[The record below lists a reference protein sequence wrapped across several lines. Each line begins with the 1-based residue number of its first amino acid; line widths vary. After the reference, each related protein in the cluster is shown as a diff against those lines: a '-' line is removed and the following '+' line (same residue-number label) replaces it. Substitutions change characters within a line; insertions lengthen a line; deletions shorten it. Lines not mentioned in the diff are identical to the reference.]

1 MTGTLYGVGVG
12 PGDPDLI
19 TLKALKILRAAP
31 VIAYPAP
38 ERGDSL
44 ARKIAAPHLP
54 QGRREIIFRM
64 NLDPKSFPDRGFYDD
79 AANEIAGVLRGG
91 EDVAM
96 ICEGDPF
103 FYGSFMYLFQ
113 RLTDEF
119 TVEIIPGISSLMA
132 CAGAGLTPLAARNEV
147 LSVLPAPLDEAVL
160 RDRLTQADTAA
171 IIKLGRHAPK
181 IYGILQDLDLLD
193 RAQYVEH
200 ATMDNQIVRPLREM
214 DPARA
219 PYFAMI
225 LVRKSGLTP

>member
-44 ARKIAAPHLP
+44 ARKIAEPHLP

-200 ATMDNQIVRPLREM
+200 ATMDNQIVCPLREM

>member
-1 MTGTLYGVGVG
+1 MLYGVGVG

-19 TLKALKILRAAP
+19 TLKALKILQAAP

-38 ERGDSL
+38 EQGDSL

-54 QGRREIIFRM
+54 EGRREIIFRM

-79 AANEIAGVLRGG
+79 AAAEIAEVLRGG

-103 FYGSFMYLFQ
+103 FYGSFMYLFH

-119 TVEIIPGISSLMA
+119 KVEIIPGISSLMA
-132 CAGAGLTPLAARNEV
+132 CAGAGLTPLAARTEV
-147 LSVLPAPLDEAVL
+147 LSVLPAPLDEAIL

-181 IYGILQDLDLLD
+181 IYRILEDLDLLD

>member
-19 TLKALKILRAAP
+19 TLKALKILLAAP

-160 RDRLTQADTAA
+160 RDCLTQADTAA

>member
-19 TLKALKILRAAP
+19 TLKALKILRVAP

-44 ARKIAAPHLP
+44 ARKIAEPHLP

-79 AANEIAGVLRGG
+79 AANEIAGILRGG

-225 LVRKSGLTP
+225 LVRKSRLTP

>member
-19 TLKALKILRAAP
+19 TLKALKILQAAP

-38 ERGDSL
+38 EQGDSL
-44 ARKIAAPHLP
+44 ARRIAAPHLP
-54 QGRREIIFRM
+54 EGRREIIFRM

-79 AANEIAGVLRGG
+79 AAAEIAEVLRGG

-103 FYGSFMYLFQ
+103 FYGSFMYLFH
-113 RLTDEF
+113 RLTKEF

-132 CAGAGLTPLAARNEV
+132 CAGASLTPLAARNEV
-147 LSVLPAPLDEAVL
+147 LSVLPAPLGETEL
-160 RDRLTQADTAA
+160 RAAITEADTVA

-181 IYGILQDLDLLD
+181 IHGILKDLELLD
-193 RAQYVEH
+193 QAQYVEH
-200 ATMDNQIVRPLREM
+200 ATMDNQVVRPLRDV

-225 LVRKSGLTP
+225 LVRKIGLVP

>member
-1 MTGTLYGVGVG
+1 
-12 PGDPDLI
+12 
-19 TLKALKILRAAP
+19 

-38 ERGDSL
+38 EQGDSL

-54 QGRREIIFRM
+54 EGRREIIFRM

-79 AANEIAGVLRGG
+79 AAAEIAEVLRGG

-103 FYGSFMYLFQ
+103 FYGSFMYLFH

-119 TVEIIPGISSLMA
+119 KVEIIPGISSLMA

-147 LSVLPAPLDEAVL
+147 LSVLPAPLDEAIL

-181 IYGILQDLDLLD
+181 IYRILEDLDLLD

>member
-19 TLKALKILRAAP
+19 TLKALKILQAAP
-31 VIAYPAP
+31 VITYPAP
-38 ERGDSL
+38 EHGESL

-79 AANEIAGVLRGG
+79 AAAEIAEVLRGG
-91 EDVAM
+91 QDVAM

-103 FYGSFMYLFQ
+103 FYGSFMYLFH
-113 RLTDEF
+113 RLTGEF

-147 LSVLPAPLDEAVL
+147 LSVLPAPLGEANI
-160 RDRLTQADTAA
+160 RAGIQQADTVA
-171 IIKLGRHAPK
+171 IIKLGRHTPK
-181 IYGILQDLDLLD
+181 IYAILDDLDLLD

-200 ATMDNQIVRPLREM
+200 ATMDNQMVRPLR
-214 DPARA
+214 DVDTSRA

-225 LVRKSGLTP
+225 LVRKSGLVP

>member
-44 ARKIAAPHLP
+44 ARKIAEPHLP

>member
-19 TLKALKILRAAP
+19 TLKALKILRVAP

-44 ARKIAAPHLP
+44 ARKIAEPHLP

>member
-44 ARKIAAPHLP
+44 ARKIAEPHLP

-119 TVEIIPGISSLMA
+119 TIEVIPGISSLMA

-171 IIKLGRHAPK
+171 IIKLGRHTPK

-200 ATMDNQIVRPLREM
+200 ATMDNQIVRPLHEM

-225 LVRKSGLTP
+225 LVRKSRLTP

>member
-1 MTGTLYGVGVG
+1 MTGTLYGLGVG

-19 TLKALKILRAAP
+19 TLKALKILQAAP

-38 ERGDSL
+38 EHGDSL

-54 QGRREIIFRM
+54 EGRREIIFRM
-64 NLDPKSFPDRGFYDD
+64 NLDPRSFPDHGFYDD
-79 AANEIAGVLRGG
+79 AAAEIASVLRGG

-113 RLTDEF
+113 RLTGEF

-132 CAGAGLTPLAARNEV
+132 CAAAGLTPLAARNEV
-147 LSVLPAPLDEAVL
+147 LSVLPATLDEATL
-160 RDRLTQADTAA
+160 RARLSQADTIAF
-171 IIKLGRHAPK
+171 IKLGRHTPK
-181 IYGILQDLDLLD
+181 IHAILSDLGLLD
-193 RAQYVEH
+193 RAQYIEH
-200 ATMDNQIVRPLREM
+200 ATMENQIARPLRDM
-214 DPARA
+214 DPANA

>member
-225 LVRKSGLTP
+225 LVRKFGLTP